1 MDKLKWSEIYMKW
14 LNNENKNDNPNL
26 LAANNGAVAEGMI
39 HLFERIEAIEKQVG
53 EAPTKED

>member
-1 MDKLKWSEIYMKW
+1 M
-14 LNNENKNDNPNL
+14 NPNF
-26 LAANNGAVAEGMI
+26 LAANNAAVAEGMI